1 MVNEKYEGIRS
12 GSFAERAIDFVMEVK
27 SISGTRL
34 ADHLGTTVSNLKNV
48 RRAVDLGFLQIAK
61 SERNRHNRWLNVYTL
76 GEKFEEHEYGAL
88 DDAAPQIV
96 EPVIAPE
103 ARFVVP
109 ARSAPVFRPLNL
121 AAMGAA
127 SYREGAWDFKNI
139 PSVYARLGC
148 E

>member
-1 MVNEKYEGIRS
+1 MKEKYEGIRS
-12 GSFAERAIDFVMEVK
+12 GSYSEKAIDVVVDMRRVL
-27 SISGTRL
+27 GPML
-34 ADHLGTTVSNLKNV
+34 AAKIGLFTDELGQI
-48 RRAVDLGFLQIAK
+48 RRAVDLGFLQITK
-61 SERNRHNRWLNVYTL
+61 SDTPGNRNTKVYIL
-76 GEKFEEHEYGAL
+76 GGKLKEHEYGAL